1 MAETIGLAIISAVT
15 ASATTGAV
23 VGAYAVAGISL
34 STIVGTT
41 ALVGGS
47 LLFQSAFGQ
56 QPKQRNETQ
65 QSVLNQAMGPRIIV
79 YGRTMVGGSRYLFE
93 TRNGALFQGIIL
105 SAREIDRIEGYYIG
119 DRKTVTSAGENGG
132 IVTDF
137 PQTNKVSFEP
147 HYGTDDQA
155 ASPTLLSQLPGIW
168 TADHRLRGLAHVVV
182 VFLGVKREEQQIVYP
197 QSYATPLRFLVRGAK
212 VWDPTNGAMDPEN
225 KATWTWSENAADCIL
240 DYLRHRDGMRFARS
254 RIDVPSF
261 IDMHGLC
268 AETVTRKDGST
279 EPRYR
284 LGGTYALNE
293 APKDVLAR
301 MLSTCDG
308 QLVRGPTDLIGIRG
322 GRFRNPLVNIPTEQI
337 IAADLTQGND
347 RLDAYNLLKVSY
359 TEPDNFYQPTEI
371 QARQDFASQAQVGVI
386 DSALDLAMVPSW
398 TQAARLAK
406 IKFAKDNPQWR
417 GSTRTTLAALDAL
430 DQETARI
437 VFDPL
442 GDADVGPMMDTP
454 CTLTAFGLDAAMT
467 GCTIGFTAISADAY
481 AWNPATEEPPR
492 PALPNAPAPVNIVP
506 TPVNVTVNPSRRT
519 VAGGATAV
527 WGVLSWNADART
539 DLTAQAQYRIVGS
552 GESGW
557 QPMGIRGD
565 GLSAEVGPLTDGQ
578 TYDFRVRWIA
588 GNTPSNWS
596 NIVTL
601 ATVADANAAAAPYAI
616 GVEGVAGGAR
626 FSFTAS
632 SSLNVAATFIHRRA
646 GFSGELAG
654 AAVADAIACGP
665 NQRFESFISP
675 AAAGPYRY
683 WLVSRNASGYSDA
696 SSVAGPF
703 DVTVT

>member
-1 MAETIGLAIISAVT
+1 MAETIGLAIISAITT
-15 ASATTGAV
+15 ASVPTAVASV
-23 VGAYAVAGISL
+23 VGQVAI
-34 STIVGTT
+34 TT

-47 LLFQSAFGQ
+47 LLFQSLN

-65 QSVLNQAMGPRIIV
+65 QSVLNQAMGARVCV
-79 YGRTMVGGSRYLFE
+79 YGRTLVGGSRYLFE
-93 TRNGALFQGIIL
+93 TRNGALFQGIIV
-105 SAREIDRIEGYYIG
+105 SAREIDRIEAYYIG
-119 DRKTVTSAGENGG
+119 DRKTVTSLGEGG
-132 IVTDF
+132 GTVQDF
-137 PQTNKVSFEP
+137 PQTGKVFFEP
-147 HYGTDDQA
+147 YYGTDDQA
-155 ASPTLLSQLPGIW
+155 AATTLLQQFPGVW

-182 VFLGVKREEQQIVYP
+182 VFFGVKREEQQIVYP
-197 QSYATPLRFLVRGAK
+197 QGYATPLRFLVRGAK
-212 VWDPTNGAMDPEN
+212 VWDPTNGAQDPDN
-225 KATWTWSENAADCIL
+225 KATWAWSEIAGDCIL

-261 IDMHGLC
+261 ADFHGLC
-268 AETVTRKDGST
+268 AETVLRKDGTT

-308 QLVRGPTDLIGIRG
+308 QLVRGPTGLIGIRG
-322 GRFRNPLVNIPTEQI
+322 GRFRSPLVNIPTEQI

-371 QARQDFASQAQVGVI
+371 QARQDFTSQAQVGVI

-417 GSTRTTLAALDAL
+417 GSTRTTLAVLNAL

-437 VFDPL
+437 IFDPL
-442 GDADVGPMMDTP
+442 GDADVGPMMDAS

-467 GCTIGFTAISADAY
+467 GCTVGFTSISADAY

-506 TPVNVTVNPSRRT
+506 TPVNVAVNPSRRA
-519 VAGGATAV
+519 VSGGAAAV

-539 DLTAQAQYRIVGS
+539 DLTAQAQYRVTG
-552 GESGW
+552 GQEADW
-557 QPMGIRGD
+557 QPMGVRGD
-565 GLSAEVGPLTDGQ
+565 GLSAEAGPLTDGQ
-578 TYDFRVRWIA
+578 TYDFRVRWVA

-596 NIVTL
+596 SAVVL
-601 ATVADANAAAAPYAI
+601 AAIADNTAPGAP
-616 GVEGVAGGAR
+616 GGFVVNGGAGKATGA
-626 FSFTAS
+626 FTAPNS
-632 SSLNVAATFIHRRA
+632 ANFGSAVVYRGASTDF
-646 GFSGELAG
+646 AG
-654 AAVADAIACGP
+654 ASAIRTLYG
-665 NQRFESFISP
+665 SP
-675 AAAGPYRY
+675 SQAFDFTDDGLSAGTYRY
-683 WLVSRNASGYSDA
+683 WVRARNRSGFGDA
-696 SSVAGPF
+696 SSTSGPIT
-703 DVTVT
+703 VTVT

>member
-1 MAETIGLAIISAVT
+1 MAETIGLAIISAV
-15 ASATTGAV
+15 AGSAATGSV
-23 VGAYAVAGISL
+23 IGAYAVAGISL

-47 LLFQSAFGQ
+47 LLLQTALGQ

-65 QSVLNQAMGPRIIV
+65 QSVLNQAMGPRICV
-79 YGRTMVGGSRYLFE
+79 YGRTLVGGSRYLFE
-93 TRNGALFQGIIL
+93 TRNGALLQGIIV
-105 SAREIDRIEGYYIG
+105 SAREIDRIEAYYIG
-119 DRKTVTSAGENGG
+119 DRKTVTTLGEEGG

-147 HYGTDDQA
+147 HYGSDDQV

-168 TADHRLRGLAHVVV
+168 TEDHRLRGLAHVVV

-225 KATWTWSENAADCIL
+225 KATWAWSENAADCIL
-240 DYLRHRDGMRFARS
+240 DYLRHRDGMRFSRS

-261 IDMHGLC
+261 TDMHALC
-268 AETVTRKDGST
+268 AETVTRKDGTT

-308 QLVRGPTDLIGIRG
+308 QLVRGPTGLIGIRG
-322 GRFRNPLVNIPTEQI
+322 GRYRNPLVNIPTEQI

-359 TEPDNFYQPTEI
+359 TEPENFYQPTEI
-371 QARQDFASQAQVGVI
+371 EARQDFTSQAQVGVI

-430 DQETARI
+430 DQETAQI
-437 VFDPL
+437 TFDPL
-442 GDADVGPMMDTP
+442 GDADVGPMMDSP

-467 GCTIGFTAISADAY
+467 GCTLGFTSISADAY
-481 AWNPATEEPPR
+481 AWNPAAEEPPR

-506 TPVNVTVNPSRRT
+506 TPVNVAVNPSRRA
-519 VAGGATAV
+519 VSGGATAV

-539 DLTAQAQYRIVGS
+539 DLTAQAQYRVVGS
-552 GESGW
+552 GDAGW
-557 QPMGIRGD
+557 QSMGLRAD
-565 GLSAEVGPLTDGQ
+565 GISAEAGPLTDGQ
-578 TYDFRVRWIA
+578 TYDFRVRWVA

-596 NIVTL
+596 NTVTL
-601 ATVADANAAAAPYAI
+601 
-616 GVEGVAGGAR
+616 
-626 FSFTAS
+626 
-632 SSLNVAATFIHRRA
+632 
-646 GFSGELAG
+646 
-654 AAVADAIACGP
+654 AAVADNTAPSAPSGFVVNGGSGKATGAFTAP
-665 NQRFESFISP
+665 NSANFGSAVLYRGTGTDF
-675 AAAGPYRY
+675 AAATPVRTLYGSPSQAFDFTDEGLSAGTFRY
-683 WLVSRNASGYSDA
+683 WVRARNRSGFGDA
-696 SSVAGPF
+696 SSTAGPLA
-703 DVTVT
+703 VTVT

>member
-65 QSVLNQAMGPRIIV
+65 QSVLNQAMGPRICV

-93 TRNGALFQGIIL
+93 TRNGALLQGIIL
-105 SAREIDRIEGYYIG
+105 SAREIDRIEAYYIG
-119 DRKTVTSAGENGG
+119 DRKTVTTKGEEGG

-137 PQTNKVSFEP
+137 PQTNVVSFEP
-147 HYGTDDQA
+147 HYGTDNQA

-182 VFLGVKREEQQIVYP
+182 VFLGVKKEEQQIVYP

-212 VWDPTNGAMDPEN
+212 VWDPTNGTQDPEN
-225 KATWTWSENAADCIL
+225 RATWAWSENAGDCIL

-254 RIDVPSF
+254 RIDVSSF
-261 IDMHGLC
+261 ADFHGLC
-268 AETVTRKDGST
+268 AEPVARKDGTS

-308 QLVRGPTDLIGIRG
+308 QLVRGPTGLIGIRG
-322 GRFRNPLVNIPTEQI
+322 GRYRSPLVNIPTEQI

-359 TEPDNFYQPTEI
+359 TEPGNFYQPTEI
-371 QARQDFASQAQVGVI
+371 EARQDFTSQAQVGVI

-442 GDADVGPMMDTP
+442 GDADVGPMMDAD

-467 GCTIGFTAISADAY
+467 GCTLGFTSISAEAY
-481 AWNPATEEPPR
+481 AWNPETDEPPR

-506 TPVNVTVNPSRRT
+506 TPVNVAVNPSRRA
-519 VAGGATAV
+519 VSGGATAV

-539 DLTAQAQYRIVGS
+539 DLTAQAQYRVVGS
-552 GESGW
+552 GDAGW
-557 QPMGIRGD
+557 QPMGVRAD
-565 GLSAEVGPLTDGQ
+565 GISAEAGPLTDGQ
-578 TYDFRVRWIA
+578 TYDFRVRWVA

-596 NIVTL
+596 NAVTL
-601 ATVADANAAAAPYAI
+601 
-616 GVEGVAGGAR
+616 
-626 FSFTAS
+626 
-632 SSLNVAATFIHRRA
+632 
-646 GFSGELAG
+646 
-654 AAVADAIACGP
+654 AAVADNTAPGAPSGFVVNGGAGKATGAFTAP
-665 NQRFESFISP
+665 NSANFGSAVLYRGTSTDF
-675 AAAGPYRY
+675 AAATAIRTLYGSPSQAFDFTDDGLSAGTFRY
-683 WLVSRNASGYSDA
+683 WVRARNRSGFGDA
-696 SSVAGPF
+696 SSTVGPIT
-703 DVTVT
+703 VTVT